1 MNKYKIAKAK
11 EILERAERIPYNPK
25 WTLLEQNQLHAAKD
39 LAKAVLEKRREEE
52 RKKKEKIKRE
62 KQGAGGR

>member
-39 LAKAVLEKRREEE
+39 LAKAVLEKRREEDE
-52 RKKKEKIKRE
+52 
-62 KQGAGGR
+62 